1 MATSDLEPALSK
13 QHFTA
18 LPSREESRTIAQKH
32 FEEYVGQPIEDKPFV
47 AEDTQ
52 KERDRLWGCWTQHCD
67 DIEVDNRRVWLDFVL
82 RPEDSN
88 AQAPFRSFLRTYVE
102 LSVQKRLVLDDREYE
117 YRRTLNSAFSVTE
130 VWRRLVAS
138 ADHEV
143 MKRQRRDDPAQA
155 DIWRL
160 RWISKD
166 EGSREGPAYLLVKWI
181 FTELAVDIG
190 LDTNPTY
197 QKIAMTSTDVGV
209 KLQTLWSRANDIPC
223 NPETRVSFHAIIL
236 LAAIGGFRPGTL
248 LHLTYSQFHVAV
260 VRDPTNSARTQ
271 IVVTVNIKRNKIKET
286 AKTSRARNGGS
297 IGFSITLIPNCTFCL
312 ASLILTRGIQ
322 TNSFDP
328 SFTTVDQ
335 IFDRPNLEHVDFIP
349 LRWKTDMLEESIF
362 SLSYKTLNELWHRML
377 LVSGA
382 REDARLYSLRVG
394 TGANLDG
401 VLSDALRN
409 YVLSHTTHVFES
421 SYQSFRVRA
430 DLMQLAFK
438 ADAGDHSQLFARLC
452 DVSLGRDANAPVN
465 ISPEEELEFEERK
478 DVIGLRNTIR
488 TTTDSKERTRLRT
501 NLKNLLKT
509 LCQLKLQ
516 DNWIQY
522 FKQVDHLRAQ
532 GYTTNN
538 ISLPNGNK
546 IPLPPVIGNISQLFH
561 VPVEKQVAD
570 YAGHSRR
577 YMSSLLAYLTN
588 TPVVSNELEVKEEDN
603 ACSDTSPVSQD
614 GLCRCLLC
622 KKPFANRSALT
633 RHSNALHTDE
643 ATFSRPFSCPECQSV
658 GLEETLISS
667 ARQWSNHVERVHGK
681 AHAPNW
687 SPEQNPSAQL
697 CCLCPSELATEAG
710 LFSHL
715 NRHVR
720 NGSFRWPITCRI
732 CLDIFF
738 DNAWAWLRHLKAYHL
753 PSAQICPLCGHV
765 CSTSS
770 RLTRHFTSNHTQ
782 DFQCSFQ
789 CPICEQDGAGAIHII
804 DGFSSW
810 HIHLMS
816 IHSEWADLSWSNSN
830 QYLLTCPEKDSREYT
845 ISNRPLTNQIQNHM
859 TSNQYCIYE
868 DEQQQCSST
877 KSSVPGSPFSCP
889 GLTTATSES
898 TDSPMT
904 ETLHGLNNN
913 SFEQSLQLDHGQSKG
928 SQSLTESLHTCHMVS
943 GGTPVP
949 IELVDPALRDDQ
961 DLTHPIEDVRG
972 SATDPSFDFQQ
983 PDSMDVDKHHAV
995 DCILERWNKNL
1006 FLLRWLEDGS
1016 YWWVQRKDIDA
1027 DLVRSFEENY
1037 TGISLGVDKV
1047 LATRKRH
1054 RKVEYRIRWVGRPED
1069 EDTWVAEKHMSPK
1082 LVEKHKPKKAASRRR
1097 RRY

>member
-1 MATSDLEPALSK
+1 MATSDFEPAFSK

-52 KERDRLWGCWTQHCD
+52 KERDRLWGRWTQHCD
-67 DIEVDNRRVWLDFVL
+67 DIKVDNRRAWIDFVL

-155 DIWRL
+155 DTWRL

-181 FTELAVDIG
+181 FTELAVEIG

-197 QKIAMTSTDVGV
+197 QKIAMTSTDIGV

-286 AKTSRARNGGS
+286 AKTSRARNGGN

-322 TNSFDP
+322 TNGFDP

-349 LRWKTDMLEESIF
+349 LRWKTDMLEENIF
-362 SLSYKTLNELWHRML
+362 SLSYKTLNEFWHRML

-478 DVIGLRNTIR
+478 DVIGLRNAIR

-509 LCQLKLQ
+509 LCQLRLQ
-516 DNWIQY
+516 DNRIQY

-546 IPLPPVIGNISQLFH
+546 ISLPPVIGNISQLFH
-561 VPVEKQVAD
+561 IPVENQAAD

-603 ACSDTSPVSQD
+603 ACPDTSPVSQD
-614 GLCRCLLC
+614 GLSRCLLC
-622 KKPFANRSALT
+622 RKLYANRSALT

-658 GLEETLISS
+658 GLEETIISS

-720 NGSFRWPITCRI
+720 
-732 CLDIFF
+732 
-738 DNAWAWLRHLKAYHL
+738 KA
-753 PSAQICPLCGHV
+753 
-765 CSTSS
+765 
-770 RLTRHFTSNHTQ
+770 
-782 DFQCSFQ
+782 
-789 CPICEQDGAGAIHII
+789 
-804 DGFSSW
+804 
-810 HIHLMS
+810 
-816 IHSEWADLSWSNSN
+816 
-830 QYLLTCPEKDSREYT
+830 KDSREDT
-845 ISNRPLTNQIQNHM
+845 ILNRLSADQVQNHT
-859 TSNQYCIYE
+859 TSNQHCIYE
-868 DEQQQCSST
+868 DDEQQCSST
-877 KSSVPGSPFSCP
+877 TSSVSGSSFSCP

-898 TDSPMT
+898 TNSPMT
-904 ETLHGLNNN
+904 ETLHELNNN

-1016 YWWVQRKDIDA
+1016 CWWVQRKDINT
-1027 DLVRSFEENY
+1027 DLVQSFEEDY

-1054 RKVEYRIRWVGRPED
+1054 GKVEYRIRWMGRPVE
-1069 EDTWVAEKHMSPK
+1069 EDTWVSEKQMSPE
-1082 LVEKHKPKKAASRRR
+1082 LVKKHKPTKAAVRRR
-1097 RRY
+1097 KRY